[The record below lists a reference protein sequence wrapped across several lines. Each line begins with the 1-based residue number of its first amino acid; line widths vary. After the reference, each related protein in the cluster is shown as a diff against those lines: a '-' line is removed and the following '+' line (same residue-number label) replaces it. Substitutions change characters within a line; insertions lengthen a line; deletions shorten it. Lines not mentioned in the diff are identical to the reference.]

1 MFLPTVSTI
10 TATAAAVL
18 SAIIAIRLFLHIN
31 IS

>member
-10 TATAAAVL
+10 TATAAAAL
-18 SAIIAIRLFLHIN
+18 SAITAIRLFLHII